1 MLTCEAALGSQLT
14 EARQQFGTTVTA
26 EVFLS
31 FHKEVT
37 SKKPKASQMTLS
49 ARLANL
55 KVTSL
60 VERELASTETSQ
72 YSSAD
77 FESKAEKTEQ
87 RLERQSKGH
96 VLSQDE
102 IREGA
107 CCVQKELESSIRQA
121 QMTTAALGQQ
131 FKRGRNYDLV
141 HGKEKAKIRRKIE
154 ASRKQEEMLQKRAWA
169 LVSLFPHLAAEAGS
183 VSGVPASLKV
193 DIVRSAQGTERN
205 SNC

>member
-1 MLTCEAALGSQLT
+1 MEGLTDICRLENDNSQTGLPSLLARQSTRAKQAVLTCEAALGSQLT

-55 KVTSL
+55 KVTPL

-102 IREGA
+102 IREIHSTSPDDYGCFRPA
-107 CCVQKELESSIRQA
+107 VQTWKKLRPRTRE
-121 QMTTAALGQQ
+121 
-131 FKRGRNYDLV
+131 
-141 HGKEKAKIRRKIE
+141 RKGE
-154 ASRKQEEMLQKRAWA
+154 DTKK
-169 LVSLFPHLAAEAGS
+169 
-183 VSGVPASLKV
+183 
-193 DIVRSAQGTERN
+193 N
-205 SNC
+205 